1 MFKSLVKVKFFVAIN
16 KVMSFLDFFVL
27 FVLIVIAILYIK
39 ALLTEVE
46 YVVSKVDGH
55 KYLVLKLSDKQA
67 AADTLA
73 TLTADMEQLIAY
85 LKKKYP
91 DKQFVKRLVKNF
103 NPDEI
108 SEGSPT
114 SGYTSYTINKG
125 KMILCIR
132 QKDNKKTLIKD
143 RNLLR
148 YVVYHELAHIAAKSV
163 GHNDEF
169 WKTFKFILAEAIEAS
184 LYQKVDYALN
194 PQPYCGIKVSSSVV

>member
-1 MFKSLVKVKFFVAIN
+1 
-16 KVMSFLDFFVL
+16 MSFLEFFVL
-27 FVLIVIAILYIK
+27 FVLIVIAVFYVR

-46 YVVSKVDGH
+46 YVESKVDGQ
-55 KYLVLKLSDKQA
+55 KYLVLKLADKQA

-73 TLTADMEQLIAY
+73 KLVADMEKLIDY
-85 LKKKYP
+85 LNKKHP

-132 QKDNKKTLIKD
+132 QKDKKKTLITD

-148 YVVYHELAHIAAKSV
+148 YVVFHELAHIASKSV

-169 WKTFKFILAEAIEAS
+169 WKTFKFILEEAMQAN
-184 LYQKVDYALN
+184 LYQKVDYAVN